1 MSGEPLILRTGEF
14 AYVDTFAGMIPC
26 KVLSVRRPVGEV
38 GDRYIE
44 VIVRYTATRGAYRRG
59 EVNTHRAWQVCPRK
73 AVVTRGWQQRIKP
86 YTTEVDS

>member
-1 MSGEPLILRTGEF
+1 MNNEPLILRTGEF
-14 AYVDTFAGMIPC
+14 AYVDTFAGLIPC
-26 KVLSVRRPVGEV
+26 KVLSVRRVGEV

-59 EVNTHRAWQVCPRK
+59 EVSAHPAWRTCPRK
-73 AVVTRGWQQRIKP
+73 AVFTRHGRQLIKP